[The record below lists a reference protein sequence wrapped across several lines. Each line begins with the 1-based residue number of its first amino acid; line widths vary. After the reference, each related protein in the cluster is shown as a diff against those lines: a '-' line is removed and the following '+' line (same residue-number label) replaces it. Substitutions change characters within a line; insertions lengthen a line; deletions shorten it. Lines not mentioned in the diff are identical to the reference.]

1 MTLWAGM
8 QGGVVMS
15 LGGEDSCAAALRLG
29 LEFRLGLEP
38 VLDIATV
45 GFAVV
50 FKEQMGAACDR
61 FGGGDKVF
69 LRWLCVTGGRV
80 EMRGVCG
87 AECHGMFNIQCRPQV
102 DHGVYTPKGDQMI
115 VTWTLFSMMPME
127 MA

>member
-8 QGGVVMS
+8 QGGAGMS
-15 LGGEDSCAAALRLG
+15 LGGSFAAALRLG
-29 LEFRLGLEP
+29 GELCLGLEP
-38 VLDIATV
+38 VLNIATL

-50 FKEQMGAACDR
+50 FKEQVGAACDR
-61 FGGGDKVF
+61 FGGGDKVL

-87 AECHGMFNIQCRPQV
+87 AECHGMHTILCGPRFN
-102 DHGVYTPKGDQMI
+102 HGVYTPSGDQMI
-115 VTWTLFSMMPME
+115 VTWTLFSMIPME